1 MTNIPIAGADATM
14 PLATERHLTK
24 YCRMIKEQELKIITW
39 PKPERTPTV
48 RYIIQS
54 SNDSEAKKKPLI
66 PASEPRIAV
75 NL

>member
-24 YCRMIKEQELKIITW
+24 YCRTIKEQELKIITC
-39 PKPERTPTV
+39 PTPDRTPTV

-54 SNDSEAKKKPLI
+54 FDD
-66 PASEPRIAV
+66 SEPRKKPTIPAVDPRRAV